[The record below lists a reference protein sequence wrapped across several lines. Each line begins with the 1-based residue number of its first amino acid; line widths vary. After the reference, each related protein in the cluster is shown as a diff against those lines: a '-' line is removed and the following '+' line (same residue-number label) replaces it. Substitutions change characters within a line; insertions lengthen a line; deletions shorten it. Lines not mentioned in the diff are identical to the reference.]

1 MFDFLTGFLLGI
13 VFTVG
18 VMVFGI
24 YKLLLR
30 QGGDRSSRQ
39 LPSYPSLTQ
48 LQHTKH
54 VKHSIPKYT
63 IDETE
68 MFETTR
74 NYGYFANTD
83 QNIESCA
90 WLNTIAA
97 NLCVE
102 ALKSP
107 ALVESLHKNLHD
119 ILNKPEDKPDILGKI
134 VVSDINMG
142 TGLPQISG
150 IRVLSRAHDDA
161 LHADVS
167 LHYDGGASFTISTE
181 LWVNWPSPKF
191 ASLPVSLHAS
201 FDSFDGTLTA
211 SCHFPSSNK
220 TRVTLYFLT
229 PPKLQ
234 LRIGSTIGHTT
245 KLVNVLQISNLL
257 ENMIYSFVNKELVAP
272 NGFEVELEDGKVSVV
287 RKLTSIPTPSAMAA
301 ITEKGEKADKGERD
315 GKSGLSGGDLSR
327 RSFSV
332 SASASG

>member
-1 MFDFLTGFLLGI
+1 MFDFITGFLLGI
-13 VFTVG
+13 VFTIG

-30 QGGDRSSRQ
+30 QSGDRSSRQ

-48 LQHTKH
+48 LQHTKY

-63 IDETE
+63 IDENE
-68 MFETTR
+68 M
-74 NYGYFANTD
+74 
-83 QNIESCA
+83 NIESCA
-90 WLNTIAA
+90 WVNTIAA

-150 IRVLSRAHDDA
+150 IRVLSRAHDDS

-181 LWVNWPSPKF
+181 LWVNWPTPKF

-201 FDSFDGTLTA
+201 FDSFEGTLTA

-245 KLVNVLQISNLL
+245 KLVNVLQVSSLL

-287 RKLTSIPTPSAMAA
+287 RKLTNIPTPSTMAA
-301 ITEKGEKADKGERD
+301 ITEGEKSEKSEKGEWD
-315 GKSGLSGGDLSR
+315 GKSGLSGDLSR